1 MTSRH
6 LRSFCETVYHHI
18 RIARLAI
25 YHITRLYITG
35 EMLNTVD
42 DHAQEPADSADLSS
56 PLIWTPEH
64 NSYTLSVHAVENG
77 SIIELKKS
85 LALARIFLPKFDTDY
100 VQFRDEVFRDVLIHH
115 SITLLTYMLD
125 HERVPVSLATPNSI
139 F

>member
-1 MTSRH
+1 
-6 LRSFCETVYHHI
+6 
-18 RIARLAI
+18 
-25 YHITRLYITG
+25 
-35 EMLNTVD
+35 MLNTVD

-100 VQFRDEVFRDVLIHH
+100 VQFRDETTKGYPFR
-115 SITLLTYMLD
+115 
-125 HERVPVSLATPNSI
+125 
-139 F
+139 